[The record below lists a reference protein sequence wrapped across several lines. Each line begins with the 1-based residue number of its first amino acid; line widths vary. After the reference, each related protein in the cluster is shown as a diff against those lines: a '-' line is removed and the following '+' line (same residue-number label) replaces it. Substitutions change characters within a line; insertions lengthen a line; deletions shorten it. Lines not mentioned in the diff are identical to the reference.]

1 MVKRGDVYYADLSP
15 WSVASKGEYGLFSSF
30 KMILVIDSVQL

>member
-15 WSVASKGEYGLFSSF
+15 VVGSEQGEYGLFSSF